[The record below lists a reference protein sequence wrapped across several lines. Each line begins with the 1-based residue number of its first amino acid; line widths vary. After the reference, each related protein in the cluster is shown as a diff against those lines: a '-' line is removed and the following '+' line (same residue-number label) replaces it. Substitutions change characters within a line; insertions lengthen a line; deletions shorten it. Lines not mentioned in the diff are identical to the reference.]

1 MEKGATYRK
10 LLEQFIDELGQWDRP
25 ARDGEVN
32 DLSSGEAE
40 SVKGARLIPNEAG
53 EWVLWLICG
62 PSQSPVFVLRQAGCF
77 RHRRLGEIMAE
88 YKLRQSA
95 IVSGSSRQALRD
107 SDDYHL
113 SDWVN

>member
-25 ARDGEVN
+25 ARDGEVT
-32 DLSSGEAE
+32 DLSSGEP
-40 SVKGARLIPNEAG
+40 VKGVRLMPDKAG

-62 PSQSPVFVLRQAGCF
+62 SSQSPAFVLRQAGCF
-77 RHRRLGEIMAE
+77 RDRRLGEIMAE

-95 IVSGSSRQALRD
+95 SVSGSSRQALRD